1 MTVRVFNHSPFLV
14 FTQRGKP
21 IASQTWADVEKIDI
35 QKLAD
40 KNLVRIVADMD
51 ESLVPIISP
60 QEAAV
65 LVANGID
72 VESADNAEVEE
83 PEEVEEVEEPVEL
96 EDEVTVVP
104 QPAFSQKDGGSS
116 TIKPKRA
123 RTKRPPAAK
132 E

>member
-21 IASQTWADVEKIDI
+21 IASQTWADVKQIDV
-35 QKLAD
+35 QKLVD
-40 KNLVRIVADMD
+40 KNIIRIVADMD

-60 QEAAV
+60 QEASI
-65 LVANGID
+65 LVANGVD
-72 VESADNAEVEE
+72 VESPDSAEEV
-83 PEEVEEVEEPVEL
+83 VEEVPEEIAES

-104 QPAFSQKDGGSS
+104 KPAFSQKDGGSS

>member
-21 IASQTWADVEKIDI
+21 IPSQGYVDVEPLDVQRLIAKNIVRMI
-35 QKLAD
+35 AD
-40 KNLVRIVADMD
+40 NDEEIVP
-51 ESLVPIISP
+51 LISP
-60 QEAAV
+60 QEAAELIASGV
-65 LVANGID
+65 EID
-72 VESADNAEVEE
+72 DEPLEE
-83 PEEVEEVEEPVEL
+83 HVSEKETE
-96 EDEVTVVP
+96 VVP
-104 QPAFSQKDGGSS
+104 EIEPIRVVSKPAFSQKGDGSS

>member
-83 PEEVEEVEEPVEL
+83 PEEVEEVEEPEEV

>member
-14 FTQRGKP
+14 FTQRGKSIP
-21 IASQTWADVEKIDI
+21 SQTWADVDKADI

-40 KNLVRIVADMD
+40 KNLIRIVADMD

-72 VESADNAEVEE
+72 VELVEDAELEE
-83 PEEVEEVEEPVEL
+83 PETVEEVTEIE
-96 EDEVTVVP
+96 EVTVVP